1 MSSKAGHSGWG
12 QIAKYEYPA
21 KTLGLYSVSREWM
34 RRSML
39 DAVGKD
45 KWSGGVCTG
54 CVQSRDGENWG
65 CKLDG

>member
-1 MSSKAGHSGWG
+1 MGISNFPEGAAWQSC
-12 QIAKYEYPA
+12 
-21 KTLGLYSVSREWM
+21 GLCTALKREAW
-34 RRSML
+34 L
-39 DAVGKD
+39 VFEQD